1 MNTKNESIKIN
12 GKNYAIT
19 FDERNKPILV
29 EESAIITPYNVAYP
43 CANGNYKIEW
53 SVKFAKIIMNS
64 QYIKNAASR
73 EEAQFICDNISEML
87 DNVLNPVL
95 KKKIKSI

>member
-29 EESAIITPYNVAYP
+29 EESAIKTPYNVAYP
-43 CANGNYKIEW
+43 CA
-53 SVKFAKIIMNS
+53 
-64 QYIKNAASR
+64 
-73 EEAQFICDNISEML
+73 
-87 DNVLNPVL
+87 NVLNPVL